1 MHVEL
6 SAPRYSLE
14 QTAEGLR
21 VTISARR
28 NWFVLLFLLVW
39 CAGWLFGEVTAG
51 NQVIND
57 PVRNEPDRLFLV
69 VWLLAWT
76 TGGAF
81 AIAAVAWQ
89 LAGREVIALD
99 SATLS
104 HRVEA
109 LGIGRTRTFRL
120 AEVRRLRATEWS
132 NSPFSNQ
139 RTWFPPVF
147 GGGYGPLAFDYGAR
161 TFRIAPGLDEAE
173 ADMLIQELK
182 GRIPRPVDAAR

>member
-1 MHVEL
+1 MQVEL

-21 VTISARR
+21 VTIPARR

-39 CAGWLFGEVTAG
+39 CAGWLFGEISAG
-51 NQVIND
+51 NQLIHYS
-57 PVRNEPDRLFLV
+57 VRNEPERLFLA

-76 TGGAF
+76 AGGAF
-81 AIAAVAWQ
+81 AIAAVVWQ

-109 LGIGRTRTFRL
+109 FGVGRTRAFRVTD
-120 AEVRRLRATEWS
+120 VRRLRATEWS

-173 ADMLIQELK
+173 ANTLVKELK
-182 GRIPRPVDAAR
+182 DRIPRSVGSE

>member
-1 MHVEL
+1 MQVEL

-21 VTISARR
+21 VTIPARR

-39 CAGWLFGEVTAG
+39 FAGWLFGEVTVS
-51 NQVIND
+51 NQVIH

-76 TGGAF
+76 IGGAF
-81 AIAAVAWQ
+81 AIAAAAWQ
-89 LAGREVIALD
+89 LAGREVITFD

-109 LGIGRTRTFRL
+109 FGIGRTRTFRL
-120 AEVRRLRATEWS
+120 ADVRRLRATEWS

-139 RTWFPPVF
+139 RMWFPPVF

-173 ADMLIQELK
+173 ANMLVQELK
-182 GRIPRPVDAAR
+182 GRIPRSVGGD